1 MIDRDLA
8 LTQCAPLALLVGKR
22 SMGSKFERLPLQSL
36 FCYYNCLMSTFT
48 AQVIEIRM
56 EAGQRLSGIISV
68 SVPVRIE
75 PGQYL
80 LAQAVNQPETLPLP
94 VFHCGAEGRQLHL
107 AAPLP
112 ETWQVGTLIALRGP
126 LGSGF
131 HLPPGARKVALAAL
145 DGGPQRLITLV
156 DRTLQQGGDVAL
168 YCSMDVPAA
177 LPLAVE
183 VLPLNQLPQALTWA
197 DYMALDVPVEMLPDL
212 PDHLGLKERMR
223 CPCPT
228 EALVVAQMPC
238 GGVAECGVCAVH
250 TQQGWRLACKD
261 GPVFDVDTLLER

>member
-1 MIDRDLA
+1 MEICSINR
-8 LTQCAPLALLVGKR
+8 
-22 SMGSKFERLPLQSL
+22 SKFERLPLQSL
-36 FCYYNCLMSTFT
+36 FCYYNCLMSTFS

-56 EAGQRLSGIISV
+56 EAGKRVSGIISV

-80 LAQAVNQPETLPLP
+80 LAQAVDQPETLPLP
-94 VFHCGAEGRQLHL
+94 VFYCGAEGRQLHL

-131 HLPPGARKVALAAL
+131 HLPPAARKVALAAL
-145 DGGPQRLITLV
+145 DGWPQRLIALG

-183 VLPLNQLPQALTWA
+183 VLPLNQLPQALAWA
-197 DYMALDVPVEMLPDL
+197 DYLAVDVPVEMLPDL
-212 PDHLGLKERMR
+212 PDRLGLKDRMR
-223 CPCPT
+223 CPCPA